1 MGLDTVELIYSIE
14 RYFSVDI
21 PDPVCETLYTV
32 GDVAGYISQHLGV
45 AGVRQSAARE
55 AAQQQ
60 LSALLELPPD
70 AFDEGSTTT
79 IGQLLPDA
87 AAVARFRQ
95 QASSC
100 GLELPELSQKRRVRS
115 DAPSFFEKLL
125 GLTPSPPPVP
135 WPDQPLAA
143 LVGWIMAANYEQLP
157 RPLASEYEVE
167 RAMVGITS
175 DKSGVPVEEI
185 LLTSSFT
192 NDLGMD

>member
-1 MGLDTVELIYSIE
+1 MSLDTVELIYSIE
-14 RYFSVDI
+14 RYFSIDI

-32 GDVAGYISQHLGV
+32 GDVAGYISQRLGV
-45 AGVRQSAARE
+45 VGMRQSAARE

-70 AFDEGSTTT
+70 AFDEGNTIT

-95 QASSC
+95 QAISC
-100 GLELPELSQKRRVRS
+100 GLELPELSEKRRVGS
-115 DAPSFFEKLL
+115 DGPSFFEKLL
-125 GLTPSPPPVP
+125 GLTPPPPPVP

-143 LVGWIMAANYEQLP
+143 LVDWTVAANYEQLP
-157 RPLASEYEVE
+157 MPFASEYEVE
-167 RAMVGITS
+167 RAMMGITS

-185 LLTSSFT
+185 LLASSFT
-192 NDLGMD
+192 DDLGMD